1 MFNGDHG
8 AEKHH
13 LTGNTFRV
21 NIPEALAAGVA
32 EGMGVGVLPVFAC
45 KSNAHTF
52 IAGLINDDSIDR
64 DPTHVEANS
73 VNAFRPAQG
82 SDLTAFGYPVHDV
95 FGYEHNDAMFKRGG
109 GEALAGSLYGA
120 VVSAPTEE
128 VEARAQGRQRRCRS
142 RGSAARAH
150 RHCLQRALTRFVP

>member
-1 MFNGDHG
+1 MN
-8 AEKHH
+8 KRH
-13 LTGNTFRV
+13 LNTLATLT
-21 NIPEALAAGVA
+21 ALGIAFYP
-32 EGMGVGVLPVFAC
+32 VLSYTHTLDPQFAC

-128 VEARAQGRQRRCRS
+128 VEARVRKA
-142 RGSAARAH
+142 GSGAVVQEVVP
-150 RHCLQRALTRFVP
+150 LVLTAIVCNDH